1 MSSDQEPLTTS
12 DFIDLLLS
20 PDRLVMSDPLVIFS
34 FCPINIHETVAD
46 IGCGPGYFTVPLAKS
61 LINGK
66 LYALDIDEEMVA
78 ACQERVEQ
86 ARMGNV
92 EVLQCGEYDFPLE
105 PASLDGVFMAF
116 VVHHS
121 EDRARFLSSVRDLIL
136 TRGWCV
142 VLEWYK
148 KETESGPPLEHRI
161 DPEELVQM
169 ATNAGFRSLG
179 WRDLNGEHY
188 MVTFRRS

>member
-1 MSSDQEPLTTS
+1 MSSDREPLTTRE
-12 DFIDLLLS
+12 FIDLLLS
-20 PDRLVMSDPLVIFS
+20 PDRLAVSDPFVIFS

-46 IGCGPGYFTVPLAKS
+46 IGCGPGYFTVPLAKA

-78 ACQERVEQ
+78 ACKQQVEQ

-92 EVLQCGEYDFPLE
+92 EVLQCGEYDFPVDRG
-105 PASLDGVFMAF
+105 SLDGVFMAF
-116 VVHHS
+116 VVHHIP
-121 EDRARFLSSVRDLIL
+121 DRARFLSAVRDLAL
-136 TRGWCV
+136 PGGWCV

-148 KETESGPPLEHRI
+148 KETESGPPLGHRL
-161 DPEELVQM
+161 DPDELVKL
-169 ATNAGFRSLG
+169 ATDAGFRSLG

-188 MVTFRRS
+188 MATFRRR

>member
-1 MSSDQEPLTTS
+1 MSSDREPSTTRE
-12 DFIDLLLS
+12 FIDALLS
-20 PDRLVMSDPLVIFS
+20 PNRLAAADPLVIFS

-46 IGCGPGYFTVPLAKS
+46 IGCGPGFFTVPLAKS

-78 ACQERVEQ
+78 ACQQRVLD

-92 EVLQCGEYDFPLE
+92 EVLQCGEYDFPVE
-105 PASLDGVFMAF
+105 PESLDGAFVAF

-121 EDRARFLSSVRDLIL
+121 PDRPRFLSAVRDLVL
-136 TRGWCV
+136 PKGWCV

-148 KETESGPPLEHRI
+148 KETESGPPLGHRL
-161 DPEELVQM
+161 DPEELVQL
-169 ATNAGFRSLG
+169 ARGAGFRSLG
-179 WRDLNGEHY
+179 WRDLNGEQY